1 MKKFDSQTEVLG
13 SDYGQID
20 NRHVIPIITCEVS
33 FQNVQVVQI
42 ATVISSWCFYM
53 HIEYLAVREKQLET

>member
-20 NRHVIPIITCEVS
+20 NRHVIPIIYLFKMCKLYKLQLLFLVGG
-33 FQNVQVVQI
+33 FK
-42 ATVISSWCFYM
+42 CM